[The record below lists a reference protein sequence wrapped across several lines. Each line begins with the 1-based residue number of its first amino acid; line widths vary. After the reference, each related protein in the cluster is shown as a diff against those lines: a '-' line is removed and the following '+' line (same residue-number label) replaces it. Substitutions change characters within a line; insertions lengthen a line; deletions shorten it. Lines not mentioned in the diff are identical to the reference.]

1 MRPVIIAARVVRGL
15 VSPPMSRATLM
26 RWTRDAGVKP
36 VRKRGPHCYYK
47 VTEVARMMGIDKEEI
62 YERSLG

>member
-1 MRPVIIAARVVRGL
+1 
-15 VSPPMSRATLM
+15 MSRATLM